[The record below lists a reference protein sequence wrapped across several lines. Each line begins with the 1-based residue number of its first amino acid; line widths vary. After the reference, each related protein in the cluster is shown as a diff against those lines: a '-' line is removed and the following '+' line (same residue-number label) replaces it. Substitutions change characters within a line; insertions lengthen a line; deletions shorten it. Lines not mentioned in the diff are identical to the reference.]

1 MFLGDLNK
9 EYKNH
14 SHICRI
20 NTMRYFFFILII
32 FCQSCKEEAPRPE
45 LSDDEMAK
53 IMAEIA
59 IAEGATTMLSG
70 FKKDSVANAYYRVIF
85 EMNGTTLEA
94 YEKSLRI
101 LVNDVDH
108 TQAIIDQA
116 AKIINDKM
124 GVVSDTTAQKPSQ

>member
-1 MFLGDLNK
+1 MFFDRHLM

-20 NTMRYFFFILII
+20 NTMRYFFSFLII
-32 FCQSCKEEAPRPE
+32 FCQSCKQDTPQPD
-45 LSDDEMAK
+45 LSDEQLAH

-70 FKKDSVANAYYRVIF
+70 FKKDSLSNAYYRQIF

-101 LVNDVDH
+101 LVNDVPH
-108 TQAIIDQA
+108 TQSVVEEA
-116 AKIINDKM
+116 AKIISEKQGITPDSTGKK
-124 GVVSDTTAQKPSQ
+124 TPQ